1 MPNVCEFG
9 FANLFG
15 SSCNSTGWLSF
26 HFLAIFWPTFFLL
39 FFSQYIYYNIT
50 CFTAFDS
57 HVFSILLWSGACI
70 FLHAKKFYTIYK
82 TRGGGYLGSHIDE
95 ERSKLRYVM
104 RIATARES
112 LNF

>member
-39 FFSQYIYYNIT
+39 FFSQYIYTTISLASRHLIVMFFQY
-50 CFTAFDS
+50 CYGRGHAFFCMQKSFMLYIKLVAGD
-57 HVFSILLWSGACI
+57 ILAPTSMKNAANCD
-70 FLHAKKFYTIYK
+70 T
-82 TRGGGYLGSHIDE
+82 
-95 ERSKLRYVM
+95 
-104 RIATARES
+104 
-112 LNF
+112 